1 MCQHAPTKKNE
12 EVKMTNPL
20 SFGLRDGTT
29 CKDPALRWILSL
41 AIFFVLF
48 LTAVHP
54 FLSTFALSSPALT
67 LISVSP
73 IQAYNDQT
81 TTLTI
86 RGTDFVPTPTVS
98 LSNFPLSNVI
108 FLNSSILTA
117 QIPAD
122 LPEGVYSVVVTN
134 SDSQS
139 ASLPNAFRVLASGD
153 GSLSNWQ
160 EVTVMTT
167 PRDWLAAVQAKN
179 YFYILGGNNGNWGSW
194 LTSVER
200 ATINTDGS
208 LGSWQTMSPMND
220 ARGVFAAVEANGY
233 LYALGGYDILST
245 VERSFINPDGSLSA
259 WQVTN
264 SMNIER
270 PALAAVSAYG
280 YIYAIG
286 GENTTT
292 VERAKIN
299 SDGSLDPWEFTTSM
313 NTPRGYLAA
322 VVVGNYIYAIGG
334 QGGGAASLRSV
345 ERTIINADGTLSPW
359 EFVTEMINQRCDVAA
374 VELGG
379 YIYTLGG
386 SNCTMGM
393 IVYSS
398 VERATVNADGTLS
411 TWQILPSSLNISR
424 YRHAAAVRSP
434 YIYTI
439 GGENEVYSAL
449 NSVEMAKID
458 KTVKIHLPFII
469 K

>member
-1 MCQHAPTKKNE
+1 
-12 EVKMTNPL
+12 MTSPL
-20 SFGLRDGTT
+20 SFKFHLGTT
-29 CKDPALRWILSL
+29 WKNPALRWIFGL
-41 AIFFVLF
+41 AAFCVF
-48 LTAVHP
+48 LLVAVHP
-54 FLSTFALSSPALT
+54 YLSASALSSPSPT
-67 LISVSP
+67 ITSISP
-73 IQAYNDQT
+73 TQAYNDQLT
-81 TTLTI
+81 ILTI

-98 LSNFPLSNVI
+98 LSSFPLSNVI
-108 FLNSSILTA
+108 FVNSSILTA

-134 SDSQS
+134 PDSQS

-160 EVTVMTT
+160 DVTVMTT

-179 YFYILGGNNGNWGSW
+179 YLYILGGNNGNWGSW

-208 LGSWQTMSPMND
+208 LSSWQTTSPMND

-233 LYALGGYDILST
+233 LYALGGYSYNVLST
-245 VERSFINPDGSLSA
+245 VDRSFINPDGSLSA
-259 WQVTN
+259 WQVTS
-264 SMNIER
+264 SMNVAR

-299 SDGSLDPWEFTTSM
+299 SDGSLGPWEFTTSM

-334 QGGGAASLRSV
+334 QGGGAASLKSV
-345 ERTIINADGTLSPW
+345 ERTTINADGSLGAW
-359 EFVTEMINQRCDVAA
+359 ESVTSMNKWRCDLAA
-374 VELGG
+374 VAVGG
-379 YIYTLGG
+379 YIYALGG
-386 SNCTMGM
+386 STCTGV
-393 IVYSS
+393 VYSS
-398 VERATVNADGTLS
+398 VEQAKVNADGTLS
-411 TWQILPSSLNISR
+411 TWQILPSSLNIPR
-424 YRHAAAVRSP
+424 WHHAAAVRSP
-434 YIYTI
+434 YIYVI
-439 GGENEVYSAL
+439 GGMDEVNAAL